1 MTRGAVFVGLLL
13 ATSVL
18 GVARLQPRLAARVH
32 EVKLESDVYLLP
44 PPNELRVLS
53 LGYRA
58 AVADAT
64 WAKLIVEYG
73 THWSEHRPF
82 EDAPKYMEAILALD
96 STYPLVYKY
105 AETLI
110 VYRPPVGTLK
120 DWYLA
125 RTFLERGTRERPY
138 DSEVWLHYG
147 QFLAFTSASFVT
159 DTAELDTYREQ
170 GARAIVR
177 AVELGADADRT
188 ITAATLLSRYGKRDA
203 AIRDLTRAYVLA
215 DSDHDREEIAHKLA
229 ILGATPDRDEVEH
242 NRRVIESRWRDELNF
257 VSRDAYMLMGPL
269 NPPARCAGRAT
280 SSECPR
286 DWNDVLGEPALRR

>member
-1 MTRGAVFVGLLL
+1 MRGPLLVGLLL

-32 EVKLESDVYLLP
+32 DVKLQGDIYMLP
-44 PPNELRVLS
+44 PPNEVRALS

-58 AVADAT
+58 AAADAL
-64 WAKLIVEYG
+64 WAKLLVEYG
-73 THWSEHRPF
+73 THWAEHRPF

-96 STYPLVYKY
+96 PAYPQVYKY
-105 AETLI
+105 AETLL
-110 VYRPPVGTLK
+110 VYRPPRGTLQ

-138 DSEVWLHYG
+138 DAEAWLHYG
-147 QFLAFTSASFVT
+147 QFLAFGSTSFVT
-159 DTAELDTYREQ
+159 DKAELDGYREQ

-215 DSDHDREEIAHKLA
+215 DSERDRQEIAQKLA
-229 ILGATPDRDEVEH
+229 VLGATPDRDEVEH
-242 NRRVIESRWRDELNF
+242 NMRVIESRWRDEFNF
-257 VSRDAYMLMGPL
+257 LPRDAYMLLGPM
-269 NPPARCAGRAT
+269 NDPARCAGRPSGAG
-280 SSECPR
+280 CPR
-286 DWNDVLGEPALRR
+286 DWSAVLEAAP